1 MYIIRHGE
9 THYNRMGIVQG
20 SGVDTDINSLGQ
32 QQADAFFQAYKHI
45 PFQRIYVSSLK
56 RTHQTVAPF
65 APLNIPTQ
73 IIPELNE
80 INWGILEGQQPS
92 EHSRKE
98 FYAMLQRWRNGEL
111 NQAIN
116 GGETPLAMQKRQKV
130 GLKKI
135 ESSTDNPVL
144 ICMHGRALRGFL
156 CLLTNTPLENMDDF
170 EHDNVCLYVLEKHD
184 RDAHYQIKIKNNL
197 DHLTHLR

>member
-1 MYIIRHGE
+1 
-9 THYNRMGIVQG
+9 
-20 SGVDTDINSLGQ
+20 
-32 QQADAFFQAYKHI
+32 
-45 PFQRIYVSSLK
+45 VS
-56 RTHQTVAPF
+56 
-65 APLNIPTQ
+65 
-73 IIPELNE
+73 PELNE

-116 GGETPLAMQKRQKV
+116 GGETPLAMQKRQKL

-135 ESSTDNPVL
+135 ETGSENPIL

-156 CLLTNTPLENMDDF
+156 CLLTNTPLQRMDDF
-170 EHDNVCLYVLEKHD
+170 EHDNVCLYVVEKHD
-184 RDAHYQIKIKNNL
+184 HETHYRIKLKNSL